1 MRWLLGKDLRIL
13 RRSPALVTVL
23 VVYPAI
29 VALLIGLSL
38 SRGPATPRVAVLNE
52 VPPGAR
58 TVQVG
63 AESIDAQRY
72 AQQLFSEI
80 DPVTVHSRAEARRL
94 VRQGKVV
101 AAIVIP
107 PDVTQRLESAV
118 NLGGGARPQIEVI
131 YNGRDPLK
139 TRYVESLITS
149 RVAAANRA
157 LSQRVTKAAGGYL
170 DILLHGGD
178 FGILGQNY
186 QVLGLERS
194 RDIVDTSLQ
203 DLPPSSPVRKRLQ
216 DVARFAQLAIDNLD
230 LSGQLLSTVS
240 EPLRVKRDVVDG
252 RHTPLETF
260 AVAVAAIV
268 SLMLVTL
275 LLAAGLLALERQDH
289 TFRRLV
295 RGLVRPTALLGEKA
309 LLAGACGVV
318 VAGLLLALVGVFVP
332 LQWGRVPLWLAALAA
347 AGVAFGALG
356 VALGSVVRD
365 VQAASLLAFALALP
379 LAFLAVVPESAVSDG
394 LYHVIAVIS
403 ALFPFKPGLRALDAA
418 LGSGGA
424 MGVPLAHLAVLA
436 VAYGAAARV
445 AVRRAA

>member
-13 RRSPALVTVL
+13 RRSPALLVVL

-38 SRGPATPRVAVLNE
+38 SRGPGTPRVAIVNG

-63 AESIDAQRY
+63 SESLDAQRY
-72 AQQLFSEI
+72 ADQLFAAV
-80 DPVTVHSRAEARRL
+80 DAVKVRSRAAARRL
-94 VRQGKVV
+94 VQDGKVI

-107 PDVTQRLESAV
+107 ADVTRRLQSAV
-118 NLGGGARPQIEVI
+118 NLGGGAVPSIEVI

-139 TRYVESLITS
+139 TRYVESLISS

-157 LSQRVTKAAGGYL
+157 LSQRVATIAGGYL
-170 DILLHGGD
+170 GILLNGGD
-178 FGILGQNY
+178 FGILGQHY
-186 QVLGLERS
+186 KVLGLRRS
-194 RDIVDTSLQ
+194 RTIVNTSLAA
-203 DLPPSSPVRKRLQ
+203 LPPRSPVRKELQ

-230 LSGQLLSTVS
+230 LSDEILATVS
-240 EPLRVKRDVVDG
+240 EPLHVRRVVIDG

-260 AVAVAAIV
+260 AVAVAVIV

-295 RGLVRPTALLGEKA
+295 RGLVRPAALLGEKA
-309 LLAGACGVV
+309 LLAGGIGVV
-318 VAGLLLALVGVFVP
+318 VSAALLAVVGIFVPLDWGRAGLWLLALAV
-332 LQWGRVPLWLAALAA
+332 

-356 VALGSVVRD
+356 VALGAVVRD

-379 LAFLAVVPESAVSDG
+379 LAFLAVVPQSAVSPALFD
-394 LYHVIAVIS
+394 VIGAVS
-403 ALFPFKPGLRALDAA
+403 AAFPFKPALHGLDAA
-418 LGSGGA
+418 LGAGGSMA
-424 MGVPLAHLAVLA
+424 GPAAHLAGLA
-436 VAYGAAARV
+436 VAYAVAAR
-445 AVRRAA
+445 AAIRRAM

>member
-13 RRSPALVTVL
+13 RRSPALVVVL
-23 VVYPAI
+23 IVYPAI

-38 SRGPATPRVAVLNE
+38 SRGPERPRVAVFNQ
-52 VPPGAR
+52 VPPGER

-72 AQQLFSEI
+72 AQELFSAI
-80 DPVTVHSRAEARRL
+80 DPVTVHSRAQARRL
-94 VRQGKVV
+94 VLQGKVV

-107 PDVTQRLESAV
+107 RDVTRQLESAV
-118 NLGGGARPQIEVI
+118 NLGGGTPPQVEVI

-157 LSQRVTKAAGGYL
+157 LSRRLTAVAGGYL

-178 FGILGQNY
+178 FGILGQKY

-194 RDIVDTSLQ
+194 RDIVDTSLKE
-203 DLPPSSPVRKRLQ
+203 LPPSAPARKRLQ

-240 EPLRVKRDVVDG
+240 EPLRVKRDVVAG

-289 TFRRLV
+289 TFRRLL
-295 RGLVRPTALLGEKA
+295 RGLVRPVELLGEKA

-318 VAGLLLALVGVFVP
+318 VAALLLALVGIFVP
-332 LQWGRVPLWLAALAA
+332 LQWGRSPLWLVALAA

-379 LAFLAVVPESAVSDG
+379 LAFLAVVPEGAVSATLFD
-394 LYHVIAVIS
+394 VVTAIS
-403 ALFPFKPGLRALDAA
+403 ALFPFKPALRALDAA
-418 LGSGGA
+418 LGSGGSL
-424 MGVPLAHLAVLA
+424 GVPIAHLALLA
-436 VAYGAAARV
+436 GVYGAAARL

>member
-1 MRWLLGKDLRIL
+1 MRWLLGKDVRIL
-13 RRSPALVTVL
+13 RRSPALLAVL

-38 SRGPATPRVAVLNE
+38 SRGPGTPRVAVLNE
-52 VPPGAR
+52 VPPGER

-63 AESIDAQRY
+63 SESIDAERY
-72 AQQLFSEI
+72 ADQLFAAI
-80 DPVTVHSRAEARRL
+80 DPVKVSSRAEARRL
-94 VRQGKVV
+94 VRDGEVV

-107 PDVTQRLESAV
+107 QDVTSRLESAV
-118 NLGGGARPQIEVI
+118 NLGGGSPPAVEVI
-131 YNGRDPLK
+131 YNGSDPLK

-157 LSQRVTKAAGGYL
+157 LSQRLTRVAGGYL
-170 DILLHGGD
+170 DILLRGGD
-178 FGILGQNY
+178 VGILGQKY
-186 QVLGLERS
+186 HVLGLERS
-194 RDIVDTSLQ
+194 RDIVDTSLAE
-203 DLPPSSPVRKRLQ
+203 LPPDSPARQDLQ
-216 DVARFAQLAIDNLD
+216 DVVRFAQLAIDNLD
-230 LSGQLLSTVS
+230 LSSEILNTVS
-240 EPLRVKRDVVDG
+240 EPLRVRRDVIDG
-252 RHTPLETF
+252 RRTPLETF

-295 RGLVRPTALLGEKA
+295 RGLVRPVALLGEKA

-318 VAGLLLALVGVFVP
+318 VAALLLALVGIFVP
-332 LQWGRVPLWLAALAA
+332 LDWGRSPLWLVALAV

-356 VALGSVVRD
+356 VALGTLVRD

-379 LAFLAVVPESAVSDG
+379 LAFLAVVPESAVSATLFDV
-394 LYHVIAVIS
+394 LAAIS
-403 ALFPFKPGLRALDAA
+403 ALFPFKPALDALDSA
-418 LGSGGA
+418 LGAGGSLA
-424 MGVPLAHLAVLA
+424 GPLAHLALLTA
-436 VAYGAAARV
+436 VYGTAARL